1 MYGFISRY
9 LRIIP
14 IMRSFRSF
22 WGCRGI
28 NHSQDKLISR
38 GEPATDHPG
47 GDLWKGA
54 SPQWWVAKVLALV
67 IGAVPICP
75 AIGDA
80 GASLQNH
87 PALGTP
93 NQEDPEKTSLV
104 RTRSCNKWSNDK

>member
-67 IGAVPICP
+67 IGAVPIALP
-75 AIGDA
+75 LVMQALAFKTILPWEPRTQKIRENIA
-80 GASLQNH
+80 G
-87 PALGTP
+87 P
-93 NQEDPEKTSLV
+93 NQIVQQVE
-104 RTRSCNKWSNDK
+104 